1 LHRAAYIS
9 QTERQFRLQ
18 AWEEVLLDIIGT
30 TKQRAPKFA
39 LNWWRDRSGLTLKG
53 DPAGRWSSRVARQ
66 PKPSRP
72 LRCTFRTEFVFRTSQ
87 EHTIRPDVIPRVR
100 SPCCLSDSRARVAKI
115 YGDRWRVKKS
125 LKEGGQ
131 SHVFVVEDLKGEHE
145 GLFALKRLK
154 RKDRV
159 ARFRREVDILQ
170 RLDDANIIKLI
181 DAQVQE
187 DGSEDDSYLVMPI
200 AEKGDLDDRLS
211 LYKDQLESV
220 VQVALQIA
228 RALKHAHDAKVIH
241 RDVKPGN
248 ILFPKV
254 GHDVWVSDFGLSYDL
269 EAQERHTPDGEVVGP
284 RVFIAPELTEYGQH
298 DVKRSADVYS
308 LGQVIFYMLTGG
320 RWVSGLNVHDQKYNQ
335 FFDKGRRHRLL
346 RLLLGR
352 MITPQE
358 SRYADMIPVIAGLEE
373 IDNWEKNATR
383 TLLDEH
389 GAEATDRIQQ
399 RITEALQQKAD
410 NEAVRNKE
418 RDLLNSV
425 SESTTEWLAEV
436 VEAQKVQLEAGD
448 ALAVAVYA
456 REPHHQLIL
465 DTRNDTTLQEVERV
479 SLVIRPMTDKGYRG
493 YFLHLYVCIEINHKL
508 PNEHP
513 HFLGEPGNPTL
524 AVLPV
529 FQSRWDAPNAPEI
542 AEGGYFFGDARKHGV
557 RNVPITSARP
567 YHRQMTNPQYIEGSM
582 AITRF
587 NAADWPAA
595 RSTITE
601 MLKEIYNRMLRFIER
616 GE

>member
-1 LHRAAYIS
+1 
-9 QTERQFRLQ
+9 
-18 AWEEVLLDIIGT
+18 
-30 TKQRAPKFA
+30 
-39 LNWWRDRSGLTLKG
+39 
-53 DPAGRWSSRVARQ
+53 
-66 PKPSRP
+66 
-72 LRCTFRTEFVFRTSQ
+72 
-87 EHTIRPDVIPRVR
+87 
-100 SPCCLSDSRARVAKI
+100 VAKI
-115 YGDRWRVKKS
+115 YGERWRVKKS

-131 SHVFVVEDLKGEHE
+131 SHVFIVEDLKGEYE
-145 GLFALKRLK
+145 GQFALKRLK

-159 ARFRREVDILQ
+159 ARFRREVDILR

-200 AEKGDLDDRLS
+200 AERGDLDDRLS
-211 LYKDQLESV
+211 LYRDQLESV

-228 RALKHAHDAKVIH
+228 RALKHAHDAKVVH

-320 RWVSGLNVHDQKYNQ
+320 QWVSGLNVHDQKYNQ

-352 MITPQE
+352 MITPPE
-358 SRYADMIPVIAGLEE
+358 SRYADMIPVIAALEE
-373 IDNWEKNATR
+373 IDNWEKNAAQ

-389 GAEATDRIQQ
+389 GAQATDRIQQ
-399 RITEALQQKAD
+399 RIAEALRQKAD

-425 SESTTEWLAEV
+425 SESTIEWLAEV
-436 VEAQKVQLEAGD
+436 VEAQKVQLEAGG
-448 ALAVAVYA
+448 ALSVAVYA
-456 REPHHQLIL
+456 RENHHQLIL
-465 DTRNDTTLQEVERV
+465 DTRNDATLQEVERV
-479 SLVIRPMTDKGYRG
+479 SLVIRPVTDKGYRG
-493 YFLHLYVCIEINHKL
+493 YFLHMYVCIEINHKL
-508 PNEHP
+508 PFEHP
-513 HFLGEPGNPTL
+513 HYLGEPGNPML

-529 FQSRWDAPNAPEI
+529 FESRWDAPNASEI
-542 AEGGYFFGDARKHGV
+542 TEGGYFFGEARKRGV
-557 RNVPITSARP
+557 QNIPITSARP
-567 YHRQMTNPQYIEGSM
+567 YHRPMTSPEYIEGSM

-587 NAADWPAA
+587 NAGDWPAA

-601 MLKEIYNRMLRFIER
+601 MLKEVFNRMLRFVET

>member
-1 LHRAAYIS
+1 M
-9 QTERQFRLQ
+9 
-18 AWEEVLLDIIGT
+18 
-30 TKQRAPKFA
+30 
-39 LNWWRDRSGLTLKG
+39 
-53 DPAGRWSSRVARQ
+53 
-66 PKPSRP
+66 
-72 LRCTFRTEFVFRTSQ
+72 
-87 EHTIRPDVIPRVR
+87 
-100 SPCCLSDSRARVAKI
+100 AKI
-115 YGDRWRVKKS
+115 YGARWRVKKS

-154 RKDRV
+154 RNDRV
-159 ARFRREVDILQ
+159 ARFRREVDILR
-170 RLDDANIIKLI
+170 RLDDTNIIKLI

-200 AEKGDLDDRLS
+200 AEQGDLDDRIS

-228 RALKHAHDAKVIH
+228 RALKHAHDAKVVH

-284 RVFIAPELTEYGQH
+284 RLFIAPELTEYGQH
-298 DVKRSADVYS
+298 DVKPSADVYS

-320 RWVSGLNVHDQKYNQ
+320 RWVSALNVHDQKYNQ

-358 SRYADMIPVIAGLEE
+358 SRYADMVPVIAELED
-373 IDNWEKNATR
+373 IANWEKNAAES
-383 TLLDEH
+383 LLDEH
-389 GAEATDRIQQ
+389 GEQATDRIQQ

-436 VEAQKVQLEAGD
+436 MEAQKVKLEAGG

-456 REPHHQLIL
+456 RENHHQLIL
-465 DTRNDTTLQEVERV
+465 DTRNDTTLQEAERV

-493 YFLHLYVCIEINHKL
+493 HFFHLYVCFEINHTL
-508 PNEHP
+508 PFEHP
-513 HFLGEPGNPTL
+513 HYLGKPGNPML

-529 FQSRWDAPNAPEI
+529 FESRWDAPNAPEI
-542 AEGGYFFGDARKHGV
+542 TEGGYFFGEARKHGV

-587 NAADWPAA
+587 DAADWPAA

-601 MLKEIYNRMLRFIER
+601 VLKEVYNRMLRFMER